1 MHTAPWK
8 LQLCC
13 TLTSGRCYDLSYD
26 WTQEM
31 FFWVLKAVHSQR
43 WNWIMSVLV
52 KATLGTVSKPRATTC
67 PRGEI
72 QEWRGHNDKGL
83 TWHPG
88 TVDVTLCRRRETGWE
103 LCYSSLT
110 ERQRPTLLASC
121 LEEHNA
127 SGSVTVIWAVF
138 KTFCPLDFTKLP
150 AGFCLCWDSSVPL
163 RHTLS
168 NMDQNTLMC
177 ESVQQCESV
186 SISCRAAH
194 AVCVWVMETVSR
206 KWAVIQWDH
215 SHTPTALIN
224 MVTAQPADLCEETHE
239 DQMQKNMIII
249 IILSS

>member
-43 WNWIMSVLV
+43 WNWIMCVLV

-127 SGSVTVIWAVF
+127 SGSVTVVKTCDFGLYSKDLVF
-138 KTFCPLDFTKLP
+138 LTLQNFLQVSASAEIL
-150 AGFCLCWDSSVPL
+150 LSHWDTHTQ
-163 RHTLS
+163 RHGPEHT
-168 NMDQNTLMC
+168 D
-177 ESVQQCESV
+177 
-186 SISCRAAH
+186 
-194 AVCVWVMETVSR
+194 VWVST
-206 KWAVIQWDH
+206 AVWVCLHQ
-215 SHTPTALIN
+215 L
-224 MVTAQPADLCEETHE
+224 
-239 DQMQKNMIII
+239 
-249 IILSS
+249 

>member
-88 TVDVTLCRRRETGWE
+88 TVDVTLCRRRETDWE

-127 SGSVTVIWAVF
+127 SGSMTVILAVF
-138 KTFCPLDFTKLP
+138 KRFSLLDFTKLP
-150 AGFCLCWDSSVPL
+150 ASFCLCWDSSVPL
-163 RHTLS
+163 RHTH
-168 NMDQNTLMC
+168 T
-177 ESVQQCESV
+177 QQHGPE
-186 SISCRAAH
+186 H
-194 AVCVWVMETVSR
+194 TDVWVST
-206 KWAVIQWDH
+206 AVWVCLHQ
-215 SHTPTALIN
+215 L
-224 MVTAQPADLCEETHE
+224 
-239 DQMQKNMIII
+239 
-249 IILSS
+249 